1 MTYTITPEANGCPGT
16 PFTYTINV
24 NPIPDLSAIAA
35 QTICGG
41 SAFTTPVFVSDVALT
56 NYSWTLTN
64 AGSIPPS
71 VTGYATTGN
80 GSLTGVVVGNSGTNP
95 VTLLYSITPQASG
108 CSGIPEQFSLT
119 VNPSPVTQFSPLS
132 QTICTGGT
140 TQLVTLSSTT
150 AGATFVWNVTGQPA
164 GLNGVNQT
172 NGTSTIPAFT
182 LDHSQSTAQVL
193 TIEAVASTT
202 GTLACPGTPSQYTI
216 TVNPAPTVNDP
227 SDQSICNGAP
237 TQAVVFTGTGTS
249 YTWTNDTPS
258 IGLGASGTGNITVF
272 NASNGGTTPVTA
284 TVIVT
289 SQFTGGGTTC
299 PGGQQNFTFTV
310 NPTPTV
316 TDPSDQVVCNGASTT
331 QVTFT
336 GTGTSYTW
344 VNNTPGIGLS
354 ANGTGP
360 ITPFTA
366 VNNGTTP
373 VTATITV
380 TPVFSGSGLN
390 CNGPT
395 QTFTIT
401 VNPTPTVNNPTDVVV
416 CANTPTPAVNFS
428 GTGTSYS
435 WTNNTPGIGLSAS
448 GTGNITS
455 FSAQN
460 AGVTPIVATITVNP
474 DFTGGSTSCTGVGQ
488 SFTITVNPIPT
499 VDDLPDQ
506 TVCNGS
512 TFGALLFTGTGTGY
526 SWLNNTPS
534 IGLSGTGTGN
544 ISS

>member
-1 MTYTITPEANGCPGT
+1 MSFTATNTTNSPVSSDFSVVPSYTVGSVTCSGAPELFTVTVNPTPTVDPIGDQALCNGASTTAITVSGSVAGTVYNWVNSTPSIGLPASGSGSIASFTAQNTGSNTVTSTITVTPTANSCPGTPEVLTITVYPTPLVSNTVNTQTICSGSSSTAVTWTSLTAGTTYTWSGSVTAGSVNGFTVTGTGALPSMSLTNPGIVQGTVTYTITPEANGCPGT

-108 CSGIPEQFSLT
+108 CSGTPEQFSLT

-140 TQLVTLSSTT
+140 TQAVTLSSTT

-193 TIEAVASTT
+193 TIQAVASTT

-237 TQAVVFTGTGTS
+237 TQAVV
-249 YTWTNDTPS
+249 
-258 IGLGASGTGNITVF
+258 
-272 NASNGGTTPVTA
+272 
-284 TVIVT
+284 
-289 SQFTGGGTTC
+289 
-299 PGGQQNFTFTV
+299 
-310 NPTPTV
+310 
-316 TDPSDQVVCNGASTT
+316 
-331 QVTFT
+331 
-336 GTGTSYTW
+336 
-344 VNNTPGIGLS
+344 
-354 ANGTGP
+354 
-360 ITPFTA
+360 
-366 VNNGTTP
+366 
-373 VTATITV
+373 
-380 TPVFSGSGLN
+380 
-390 CNGPT
+390 
-395 QTFTIT
+395 
-401 VNPTPTVNNPTDVVV
+401 
-416 CANTPTPAVNFS
+416 
-428 GTGTSYS
+428 
-435 WTNNTPGIGLSAS
+435 
-448 GTGNITS
+448 
-455 FSAQN
+455 
-460 AGVTPIVATITVNP
+460 
-474 DFTGGSTSCTGVGQ
+474 
-488 SFTITVNPIPT
+488 
-499 VDDLPDQ
+499 
-506 TVCNGS
+506 
-512 TFGALLFTGTGTGY
+512 
-526 SWLNNTPS
+526 
-534 IGLSGTGTGN
+534 
-544 ISS
+544 